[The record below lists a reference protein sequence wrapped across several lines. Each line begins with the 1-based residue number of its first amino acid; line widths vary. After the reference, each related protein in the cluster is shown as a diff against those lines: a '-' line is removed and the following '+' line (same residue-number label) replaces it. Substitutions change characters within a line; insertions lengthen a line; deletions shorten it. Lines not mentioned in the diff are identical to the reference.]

1 MIRTDLPPVRL
12 EPGWYWYH
20 FIRKDVEKEWDAFKA
35 ANQGVLK
42 LRTQFS
48 GDASTP
54 IVESLPN
61 WVPSPLSQPPPAIVV
76 VFELVAPLAWTLP
89 GIPSKAPK
97 KAATTLKDIS
107 SSSEVKESPS
117 LQKLIADA
125 GGTVTGALSL
135 LLWGG
140 AAVLLFNL
148 FRSTRP
154 DEEPDYEPSPESEP
168 ATEEA

>member
-1 MIRTDLPPVRL
+1 MINTALPPVRL

-20 FIRKDVEKEWDAFKA
+20 FIRKDVEKLWDAFKA
-35 ANQGVLK
+35 ANQATLK
-42 LRTQFS
+42 LRTTFS
-48 GDASTP
+48 GEASTP
-54 IVESLPN
+54 IVEGLPN
-61 WVPSPLSQPPPAIVV
+61 WVPSPLPEPPPSIVV

-97 KAATTLKDIS
+97 KAATTLKDLA
-107 SSSEVKESPS
+107 SSEQVKASPS

-125 GGTVTGALSL
+125 GGNVGSALSL
-135 LLWGG
+135 LVWGG
-140 AAVLLFNL
+140 AAILLFNL

-154 DEEPDYEPSPESEP
+154 AAEPAEL